1 MTTKTIYFGAYT
13 QQELDEMGIEG
24 FEFEGT
30 VYEFKMEIYLEDG
43 FLRIFD
49 SCDRMIPLDMVHYAN
64 MSKAM
69 EMAEA
74 FQMLENYRTQLETLI
89 EGGRG
94 AVGLERDTELEDG
107 ETGR

>member
-13 QQELDEMGIEG
+13 QHELDEMGIEG

-30 VYEFKMEIYLEDG
+30 TYEFKMEIYSEDG

-49 SCDRMIPLDMVHYAN
+49 SCDRMIPLDMVHYAD
-64 MSKAM
+64 MLRAM

-74 FQMLENYRTQLETLI
+74 FQMLENYRSQLETLI
-89 EGGRG
+89 EGGREAIG
-94 AVGLERDTELEDG
+94 FERNTKVEYG

>member
-13 QQELDEMGIEG
+13 QHDLDEMGIEG

-49 SCDRMIPLDMVHYAN
+49 SCDRMLPLDIAHYAN

-74 FQMLENYRTQLETLI
+74 FQALENYRAQLETLL
-89 EGGRG
+89 EGGKE
-94 AVGLERDTELEDG
+94 AIGLERDTEMEYG

>member
-13 QQELDEMGIEG
+13 QNDLEEMDLEG

-30 VYEFKMEIYLEDG
+30 TYEFKMEIYLEDG

-49 SCDRMIPLDMVHYAN
+49 GCGRMVPVDMMHYAD

-69 EMAEA
+69 EMAVA
-74 FQMLENYRTQLETLI
+74 FQRLENYRAQLETLLQ
-89 EGGRG
+89 GGKE
-94 AVGLERDTELEDG
+94 AIGLERDTEVEYD
-107 ETGR
+107 